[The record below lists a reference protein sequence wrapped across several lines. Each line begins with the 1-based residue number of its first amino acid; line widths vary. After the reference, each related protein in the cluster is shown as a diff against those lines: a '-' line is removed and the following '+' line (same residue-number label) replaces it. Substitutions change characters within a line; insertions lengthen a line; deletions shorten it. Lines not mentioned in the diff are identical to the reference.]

1 MIISAIVQL
10 AFLVLVLTG
19 FAWLFWGE
27 SIGDPSLWVR
37 SSLVTVGMTVLNF
50 VLVLT
55 VAYFKFGLLAFL
67 ACLAI
72 QIGVW
77 LGLLMKVFNREFLDA
92 VYGTIAMV
100 AVILATPAL
109 LEALL

>member
-1 MIISAIVQL
+1 MIISAIVQF
-10 AFLVLVLTG
+10 AFLVLVLAG

-37 SSLVTVGMTVLNF
+37 SSLLTVGMTVLNF
-50 VLVLT
+50 LLVL
-55 VAYFKFGLLAFL
+55 AMAHFKFGLLAFV

-72 QIGVW
+72 QTGVW
-77 LGLLMKVFNREFLDA
+77 LWLLMKVFDREFLDA

-109 LEALL
+109 LEAVL